1 MRLVVNDLSAERGG
15 RRVFEAV
22 SFALGR
28 GGALVVTGANGAGK
42 STLLRVLAGH
52 VRAADGTITLEGGDP
67 ERTVGEQAHHVGHAD
82 ALKPALTVHENLAF
96 WAAFTA
102 GRAGS
107 VEAALDAFDLA
118 DLAGLPARVLS
129 AGQRRRLALARLLAS
144 HRPIW
149 LLDEPTTAID
159 AASER
164 APGRV
169 VAAHRAEGGLV
180 IAATHAPLGLADAA
194 GLHLGVAP

>member
-22 SFALGR
+22 SFVVVA
-28 GGALVVTGANGAGK
+28 GGALVVTGPNGAGK
-42 STLLRVLAGH
+42 STLLRALAGH
-52 VRAADGTITLEGGDP
+52 VRPAGGTIVVEGGDG

-82 ALKPALTVHENLAF
+82 ALKPALTVQENLAF

-102 GRAGS
+102 GRPGS
-107 VEAALDAFDLA
+107 IDAALEAFDLG
-118 DLAGLPARVLS
+118 DLARLPARVLS

-144 HRPIW
+144 WRPVW

-164 APGRV
+164 ALGRV
-169 VAAHRAEGGLV
+169 IAAHRAEGGLV
-180 IAATHAPLGLADAA
+180 VAATHAPLGLAEAA
-194 GLHLGVAP
+194 SLRLGVAP